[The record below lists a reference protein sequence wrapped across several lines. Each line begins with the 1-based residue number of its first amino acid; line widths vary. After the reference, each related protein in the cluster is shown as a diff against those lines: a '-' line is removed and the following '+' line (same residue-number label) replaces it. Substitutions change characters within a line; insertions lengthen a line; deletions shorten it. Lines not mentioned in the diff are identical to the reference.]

1 MLIPN
6 HVFVYGTLLFD
17 EVTTELGI
25 TSRGSETLIRRE
37 ALLDGYERFTVR
49 LQPSRNY
56 PAIIEMENGSVR
68 GQVLFDVTD
77 SSLARLDQF
86 EGIAEGFYTRDV
98 VQVQMLGLDN
108 ERLTTWLTAYVYV
121 CGNLIRDYLDG
132 GWDPEAFRSP

>member
-1 MLIPN
+1 MSN

-17 EVTTELGI
+17 EVTTKLGI

-37 ALLDGYERFTVR
+37 ALLGGYERFTVR
-49 LQPSRNY
+49 LQPSGNY
-56 PAIIEMENGSVR
+56 PAIIAMENASVR

-77 SSLARLDQF
+77 ASLARLDQF
-86 EGIAEGFYTRDV
+86 EGIVEGFYTREV

-121 CGNLIRDYLDG
+121 CGNLIRDCLDG
-132 GWDPEAFRSP
+132 DWDPESYRSA